1 MLLRSA
7 SRFSAAS
14 RPVKT
19 AKSWCAREDLNL
31 HSFRNRILSP
41 ARLPFRHARMSSR
54 SSMLA
59 ISPASVTAETAA
71 MPQRRAV
78 LAPAAPM
85 QKRCF
90 SPRR

>member
-1 MLLRSA
+1 MLLGVPL
-7 SRFSAAS
+7 RFSAVS
-14 RPVKT
+14 RPGKT
-19 AKSWCAREDLNL
+19 TESWCAREDLNL

-71 MPQRRAV
+71 VTQRRAV